1 LAYTWATAPDLA
13 ARNGDLAWY
22 ACRFQSDEVVMT
34 EIIQR
39 IGPDA
44 LKAVMAFSLD
54 AIVTKTRQGVI
65 TGWNAYAADL
75 YGYPAEEIIGRDAT
89 VLLPPGWE
97 SEEADLLRRAGAGE
111 QVAPYSTNRVRKDGT
126 IITVLMAMSATTSS
140 TGDLIGVF
148 STSRLLTGAT
158 VTTGSQVPLEDRER
172 LRAQS
177 EQAQRLEG
185 LGQLAGGVAH
195 DFNNLIGVILNY
207 AAFVGEEVD
216 AAAAATGAGTPWQT
230 VSDDVGQI
238 RRAAERAAGLT
249 RQLLSFARREV
260 IQPQVINLNDLLI
273 DMASILRRTLGSD
286 LELVTNLSG
295 DLPPVLADPGQMD
308 QMILNLAVNARDAMP
323 GGGRLTIATCSLD
336 VDRSNTG
343 EWSSLLPGRYV
354 RVTVTDTG
362 SGMTPEVIK
371 HAFEPFFTT
380 KSKGTG
386 SGLGLATVYG
396 VVTQAEGHVHIASV
410 PGEGTTFSIM
420 LPVTTRSAAQETPAP
435 PGRNLPSGRT
445 VLVAEDE
452 EALREVTRRL
462 LTRQGYT
469 VITAGDGVEAV
480 DTATAH
486 QGEIDL
492 LLTDVIMPRMLGKE
506 AAEKIRRIRPHISVL
521 YMSGYAQPILAA
533 QGRLDANVTLLDK
546 PFTERELLDKVT
558 AVLARSHA
566 PA

>member
-1 LAYTWATAPDLA
+1 
-13 ARNGDLAWY
+13 
-22 ACRFQSDEVVMT
+22 MT

-65 TGWNAYAADL
+65 TGWNAYAVDL
-75 YGYPAEEIIGRDAT
+75 YGYRADEIIGRNAT

-111 QVAPYSTNRVRKDGT
+111 QVAPYNTNRVRKDGT
-126 IITVLMAMSATTSS
+126 IITVLMSMSATTDS
-140 TGDLIGVF
+140 TGELVGVF

-158 VTTGSQVPLEDRER
+158 ATTDSQVPQEDRER

-177 EQAQRLEG
+177 EQAQRLGE
-185 LGQLAGGVAH
+185 LGQLAGGIAH

-207 AAFVGEEVD
+207 AAFVEEEID
-216 AAAAATGAGTPWQT
+216 NAAATGTGTQWKT

-260 IQPQVINLNDLLI
+260 IQPQVVHLNDLLT

-286 LELVTNLSG
+286 LELVTNLAENVPS
-295 DLPPVLADPGQMD
+295 VLVDPGQMD

-323 GGGRLTIATCSLD
+323 DGGRLTITTGSLYVNRAD
-336 VDRSNTG
+336 AG
-343 EWSSLLPGRYV
+343 EWSSLLPGHYV
-354 RVTVTDTG
+354 RITIADTG
-362 SGMTPEVIK
+362 SGMPPEVIK

-380 KSKGTG
+380 KSKGAG
-386 SGLGLATVYG
+386 SGLGLAPVYG
-396 VVTQAEGHVHIASV
+396 VVTQAEGHVHIASAL
-410 PGEGTTFSIM
+410 GEGTTFTIL
-420 LPVTTRSAAQETPAP
+420 LPVTIRSTAEDTQTP
-435 PGRNLPSGRT
+435 PSRCLSSGQT
-445 VLVAEDE
+445 VLVVEDE

-469 VITAGDGVEAV
+469 VITAGNGAEAV
-480 DTATAH
+480 DTASTH
-486 QGEIDL
+486 QGEIDV
-492 LLTDVIMPRMLGKE
+492 LLTDVIMPQMLGKE

-521 YMSGYAQPILAA
+521 YMSGYAQPILAS

-558 AVLARSHA
+558 AVLARNHTRT
-566 PA
+566 